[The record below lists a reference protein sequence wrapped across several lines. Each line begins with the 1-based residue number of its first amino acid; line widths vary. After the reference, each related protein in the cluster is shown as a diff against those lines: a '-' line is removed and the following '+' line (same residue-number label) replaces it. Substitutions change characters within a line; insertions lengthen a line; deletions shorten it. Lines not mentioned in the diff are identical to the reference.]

1 MRPRASSFGCVVD
14 GVFGEAEPDMEN
26 TDRQLR
32 QFVKIAE
39 LKSLSRA
46 ADALD
51 VTQSGISRQLAS
63 LETFLGKPLFS
74 RTGRGVEL
82 TRVGEKLFEVAKA
95 AYANIDEAL
104 DSVRDRE
111 GVTQGHI
118 RIAVIHTLSYY
129 FMSDVVAEFMVR
141 RESVNLSL
149 ISRSSPEVV
158 ALVESGKADIGFVY
172 DSAVDSGEF
181 QTTPLFEDEMCVIA
195 RGNSPLPDGIDLTTL
210 RYKLVGFPSHYVL
223 RKMLQS
229 SGFALEFAAEAETI
243 DAMLKLVSSGV
254 GACVLPTRI
263 PDKLLVDYGLKKLR
277 IVRPRLRRR
286 VIAIVR
292 DQKQSSP
299 LVQELVGI
307 ALAKVR

>member
-1 MRPRASSFGCVVD
+1 MAN
-14 GVFGEAEPDMEN
+14 A
-26 TDRQLR
+26 DRQLR
-32 QFVKIAE
+32 HFLKIAE

-46 ADALD
+46 AEALD
-51 VTQSGISRQLAS
+51 LTQSGISRQLAS
-63 LETFLGKPLFS
+63 LEAYLGKPLFS

-82 TRVGEKLFEVAKA
+82 TRVGEKLFDVAKA

-104 DSVRDRE
+104 VSIRDRE

-129 FMSDVVAEFMVR
+129 FMSDVVAEFMVQ

-158 ALVESGKADIGFVY
+158 ASVESGKADIGFVY
-172 DSAVDSGEF
+172 DSAVDSAEF
-181 QTTPLFEDEMCVIA
+181 QATPLFEDEMCVIA
-195 RGNSPLPDGIDLTTL
+195 RGDSLLPDDIDLTTL
-210 RYKLVGFPSHYVL
+210 RNKLVGFPSHYAL

-229 SGFALEFAAEAETI
+229 TGLNLEFAAEAETI

-292 DQKQSSP
+292 DQKHSP
-299 LVQELVGI
+299 LLVQELMKI

>member
-1 MRPRASSFGCVVD
+1 LVD
-14 GVFGEAEPDMEN
+14 EIIGEAEPMAN
-26 TDRQLR
+26 ADRQLR
-32 QFVKIAE
+32 HFLKIAE

-46 ADALD
+46 AEALD
-51 VTQSGISRQLAS
+51 LTQSGISRQLAS
-63 LETFLGKPLFS
+63 LEAYLGKPLFS

-82 TRVGEKLFEVAKA
+82 TRVGEKLFDVAKA

-104 DSVRDRE
+104 VSIRDRE

-129 FMSDVVAEFMVR
+129 FMSDVVAEFMVQ

-172 DSAVDSGEF
+172 DSAVDSAEF
-181 QTTPLFEDEMCVIA
+181 QATPLFEDEMCVIA
-195 RGNSPLPDGIDLTTL
+195 RGDSLLPDDIDLTTL
-210 RYKLVGFPSHYVL
+210 RNKLVGFPSHYAL

-229 SGFALEFAAEAETI
+229 TGLNLEFAAEAETI

-292 DQKQSSP
+292 DQKHSP
-299 LVQELVGI
+299 LLVQELMKI

>member
-1 MRPRASSFGCVVD
+1 
-14 GVFGEAEPDMEN
+14 MEN

-32 QFVKIAE
+32 YFVKISE

-51 VTQSGISRQLAS
+51 LTQSGISRQLAS
-63 LETFLGKPLFS
+63 LEAYVGKPLFS

-82 TRVGEKLFEVAKA
+82 TRAGERLFDVAKA
-95 AYANIDEAL
+95 AYANIDDAL
-104 DSVRDRE
+104 ESVRDKE

-129 FMSDVVAEFMVR
+129 FMSDVVAEFMVQ

-172 DSAVDSGEF
+172 DSAVDSAEL
-181 QTTPLFEDEMCVIA
+181 QATPLFEDEMCMIA
-195 RGNSPLPDGIDLTTL
+195 REDSVWPDDIDLTTS
-210 RYKLVGFPSHYVL
+210 RHKLVGFPPHYAL
-223 RKMLQS
+223 RKMLQ
-229 SGFALEFAAEAETI
+229 GGGLAPEFVAEAETI

-254 GACVLPTRI
+254 GACVLPARI
-263 PDKLLVDYGLKKLR
+263 PDRLLVDYGLKKLR
-277 IVRPRLRRR
+277 IIRPMLRRR
-286 VIAIVR
+286 VVAIVR
-292 DQKQSSP
+292 DHKHCPP
-299 LVQELVGI
+299 LVREVVKI

>member
-1 MRPRASSFGCVVD
+1 MAN
-14 GVFGEAEPDMEN
+14 A
-26 TDRQLR
+26 DRQLR
-32 QFVKIAE
+32 HFLKIAE

-46 ADALD
+46 AEALD
-51 VTQSGISRQLAS
+51 LTQSGISRQLAS
-63 LETFLGKPLFS
+63 LEAYLGKPLFS

-82 TRVGEKLFEVAKA
+82 TRVGEKLFDVAKA

-104 DSVRDRE
+104 VSIRDRE

-129 FMSDVVAEFMVR
+129 FMSDVVAEFMVQ

-172 DSAVDSGEF
+172 DSAVDSAEF
-181 QTTPLFEDEMCVIA
+181 QATPLFEDEMCVIA
-195 RGNSPLPDGIDLTTL
+195 RGDSLLPDDIDLTTL
-210 RYKLVGFPSHYVL
+210 RNKLVGFPSHYAL

-229 SGFALEFAAEAETI
+229 TGLNLEFAAEAETI

-292 DQKQSSP
+292 DQKHSP
-299 LVQELVGI
+299 LLVQELMKI

>member
-1 MRPRASSFGCVVD
+1 
-14 GVFGEAEPDMEN
+14 MEN
-26 TDRQLR
+26 ADRQLR
-32 QFVKIAE
+32 LFVKIAE

-51 VTQSGISRQLAS
+51 LTQSGISRQLSA
-63 LETFLGKPLFS
+63 LEAHVGKPLFS

-82 TRVGEKLFEVAKA
+82 TRAGEKLFEVAKA

-104 DSVRDRE
+104 ESVRDKE

-129 FMSDVVAEFMVR
+129 FMSDVVAEFMVQ

-158 ALVESGKADIGFVY
+158 TLVESGKADIGFVY
-172 DSAVDSGEF
+172 DSAVDSAEL
-181 QTTPLFEDEMCVIA
+181 QSIPLFEDEMCMIVGGDSA
-195 RGNSPLPDGIDLTTL
+195 WPDDIDLTTS
-210 RYKLVGFPSHYVL
+210 RYKLIGFPSHYAL

-229 SGFALEFAAEAETI
+229 SGLAPEFVAEADTI
-243 DAMLKLVSSGV
+243 DSMLKLVSSGV

-263 PDKLLVDYGLKKLR
+263 PDKLIADYGLKKLR
-277 IVRPRLRRR
+277 IIRPLLRRR
-286 VIAIVR
+286 VVAIVR
-292 DQKQSSP
+292 DSKHSSP
-299 LVQELVGI
+299 LVRELLKI
-307 ALAKVR
+307 ALAKIR

>member
-1 MRPRASSFGCVVD
+1 LVD
-14 GVFGEAEPDMEN
+14 EIIGEAEPMAN
-26 TDRQLR
+26 ADRQLR
-32 QFVKIAE
+32 HFLKIAE

-46 ADALD
+46 AEALD
-51 VTQSGISRQLAS
+51 LTQSGISRQLAS
-63 LETFLGKPLFS
+63 LEAYLGKPLFS

-82 TRVGEKLFEVAKA
+82 TRVGEKLFDVAKA

-104 DSVRDRE
+104 VSIRDRE

-129 FMSDVVAEFMVR
+129 FMSDVVAEFMVQ

-158 ALVESGKADIGFVY
+158 ASVESGKADIGFVY
-172 DSAVDSGEF
+172 DSAVDSAEF
-181 QTTPLFEDEMCVIA
+181 QATPLFEDEMCVIA
-195 RGNSPLPDGIDLTTL
+195 RGDSLLPDDIDLTTL
-210 RYKLVGFPSHYVL
+210 RNKLVGFPSHYAL

-229 SGFALEFAAEAETI
+229 TGLNLEFAAEAETI

-292 DQKQSSP
+292 DQKHSP
-299 LVQELVGI
+299 LLVQELMKI

>member
-1 MRPRASSFGCVVD
+1 
-14 GVFGEAEPDMEN
+14 MEN
-26 TDRQLR
+26 PDRQLR
-32 QFVKIAE
+32 HFVRIAE

-51 VTQSGISRQLAS
+51 LTQSGLSRQLAS
-63 LETFLGKPLFS
+63 LEAYVGKPLFS

-82 TRVGEKLFEVAKA
+82 TRAGETLFETAKA
-95 AYANIDEAL
+95 AYTRIDETL

-129 FMSDVVAEFMVR
+129 FMSEVVAEFIAQ
-141 RESVNLSL
+141 REGVNLSL

-172 DSAVDSGEF
+172 DSAVDSAAF
-181 QTTPLFEDEMCVIA
+181 RATPLFEDEMCVIA
-195 RGNSPLPDGIDLTTL
+195 RADSPLRNSVDLTTS
-210 RYKLVGFPSHYVL
+210 RHKLVGFPSHYAL
-223 RKMLQS
+223 RRMLTG
-229 SGFALEFAAEAETI
+229 SGLTLEFAAEAETI

-277 IVRPRLRRR
+277 IARPTLRRR
-286 VIAIVR
+286 VVAIVR
-292 DQKQSSP
+292 DQKHAPP
-299 LVQELVGI
+299 LVQELVAI
-307 ALAKVR
+307 ALASVR